1 QLVVGDPLDP
11 ETDMG
16 TVISEAAAKRF
27 QELALRTVADGA
39 TLLYGN
45 RREGALYWP
54 TVMDRARPE
63 SESVRTETFGPHAPI
78 LRVKDADEAIR
89 VANGTAYGLSAGV
102 CTNDLKL
109 VQRFV
114 RELRCGTV
122 NVREVP
128 GYRTE
133 ATPFGGIKDS
143 GIGVKEG
150 VIEAMKAMSFTKL
163 YTLPWD

>member
-1 QLVVGDPLDP
+1 
-11 ETDMG
+11 
-16 TVISEAAAKRF
+16 
-27 QELALRTVADGA
+27 
-39 TLLYGN
+39 
-45 RREGALYWP
+45 
-54 TVMDRARPE
+54 VMDRVKAE
-63 SESVRTETFGPHAPI
+63 SESVRFETFGPHAPI

-89 VANGTAYGLSAGV
+89 VANGTSYGLSAGI

-109 VQRFV
+109 AHRFI

-122 NVREVP
+122 NIREVP